1 VLLAGLL
8 AGLLLLLLEGLFAA
22 HQAAL
27 AAAGVATALILVQ
40 LQPTELLSLLL
51 GLQLLP
57 VWLVLLRELLL
68 LLLLLLSFWPRASLL
83 CFCRSRLRTSGG
95 CLLVCACRHGELAQ
109 EKSKPI
115 QIDHQH

>member
-1 VLLAGLL
+1 
-8 AGLLLLLLEGLFAA
+8 
-22 HQAAL
+22 
-27 AAAGVATALILVQ
+27 VATALILVQ

-57 VWLVLLRELLL
+57 VWLLLLEL
-68 LLLLLLSFWPRASLL
+68 LLLLLLSFWARASLL

-109 EKSKPI
+109 EKSKPM
-115 QIDHQH
+115 QIHHLR